1 MRSVSENDIVTAI
14 NFTKGKKKL
23 NFYNGYEESS
33 TVSMIIISSV

>member
-23 NFYNGYEESS
+23 NSYYGYDDSS